1 MNAKEAIMAP
11 SVRWGLII
19 LVLAVAFGR
28 ALDQMM
34 GGKSSEHNAV
44 PRFVGANR

>member
-1 MNAKEAIMAP
+1 MNAKEVIMAP

-28 ALDQMM
+28 ALDRMM
-34 GGKSSEHNAV
+34 GGKSLEDNASASLHK
-44 PRFVGANR
+44 RNR